1 MEIRPLQRDEYDAAA
16 LIFADAFLNDPG
28 WVAVGPDRTG
38 HRHGV
43 LRRYHRTALHVIER
57 HGGPIYGAFREEG
70 RLAGVAATFAAGL
83 YPPPAWTLIH
93 FVPGFLLAGPGPI
106 VRGLRF
112 SAVQEHGHPEDE
124 HVYLWFLAVDP
135 GQQRGGIGRAL
146 LARVYED
153 ADGTRLSRHV
163 QPGQR
168 ALLRQQRLRGDRQ
181 GRRSPWRDDVVY
193 EASLRR
199 CASGSPSSFFSVLFS
214 IWRIRSR
221 VTPNARPTSSSVRA
235 LFPLSP

>member
-1 MEIRPLQRDEYDAAA
+1 VEIRPLQRDEYDAAA

-43 LRRYHRTALHVIER
+43 LRRYHRTALNVIER

-70 RLAGVAATFAAGL
+70 RLVGVAATFAAGL
-83 YPPPAWTLIH
+83 YPPPAWTLVY

-112 SAVQEHGHPEDE
+112 SAIQEHGHPETE

-135 GQQRGGIGRAL
+135 AQQRGGLGRAL
-146 LARVYED
+146 LARVYEEAEAPVYLD
-153 ADGTRLSRHV
+153 TSNPANVPYYASNGYEEIGRADGPRGATMWFMTR
-163 QPGQR
+163 P
-168 ALLRQQRLRGDRQ
+168 
-181 GRRSPWRDDVVY
+181 
-193 EASLRR
+193 
-199 CASGSPSSFFSVLFS
+199 
-214 IWRIRSR
+214 
-221 VTPNARPTSSSVRA
+221 
-235 LFPLSP
+235 